1 MEKSRLYTGGG
12 DDGTTSLVG
21 GERARKACLRLDA
34 YGTVDE
40 FSAFLGV
47 LEAASG
53 VPEEIR
59 GELRQIQN
67 RLFDIG
73 GYLASRP
80 GGAGLPP
87 VACLDE
93 CIAALEGWIDTLDAA
108 SPKIREFVLPGG
120 CMAAAH
126 AHVARTVC
134 RRAERRICELAETE
148 EVDPAVRRYFNRLS
162 DYLFILARYLNFK
175 AGVPE
180 ITWKPYKKGED

>member
-40 FSAFLGV
+40 FSAFLGE
-47 LEAASG
+47 LAASDG
-53 VPEEIR
+53 LPAPVFYQLQE
-59 GELRQIQN
+59 IQN
-67 RLFDIG
+67 RLFDVG

-80 GGAGLPP
+80 GGTGLPP
-87 VACLDE
+87 VACLAE
-93 CIAALEGWIDTLDAA
+93 CIASVEKWIDTLDAET
-108 SPKIREFVLPGG
+108 PKIRKFVLPGG
-120 CMAAAH
+120 CMAAAR

-148 EVDPAVRRYFNRLS
+148 EVDANVCRYFNRLS

-175 AGVPE
+175 AGVEE
-180 ITWKPYKKGED
+180 ITWQPYNV

>member
-12 DDGTTSLVG
+12 DDGSTSLVG
-21 GERARKACLRLDA
+21 GERARKDCVRLEA

-47 LEAASG
+47 LAAW
-53 VPEEIR
+53 PDL
-59 GELRQIQN
+59 ELSVKDQLLEIQN

-80 GGAGLPP
+80 GGSGLPP
-87 VACLDE
+87 VGCLPE
-93 CIAALEGWIDTLDAA
+93 CCRRLERWIDEYDEVT
-108 SPKIREFVLPGG
+108 PKIHAFVLPGG
-120 CMAAAH
+120 CEGAAH

-134 RRAERRICELAETE
+134 RRAERRIVALASE
-148 EVDPAVRRYFNRLS
+148 EDVDENVRKYFNRLS

-175 AGVPE
+175 VGVDE
-180 ITWKPYKKGED
+180 IIWTPYNSAKD